1 MRKIIVYALLLM
13 ATLSL
18 SSCNDWLDVLPN
30 NEQVTDDYWKS
41 KEDVEAVLASGYY
54 YMREAVPTLI
64 SWGEVRGGTI
74 YSTLGSDAKIQNFVV
89 MPTDNICEYAGI
101 YKIIGMANSVL
112 KYAPSVMLED
122 DTYYEAVMNSHLAE
136 AYFMRAYCYFTLVK
150 NYRDVPLVIEAYV
163 NDEAEYNI
171 PKSTEAEI
179 IAQIKKDIT
188 TALGTGAAK
197 GSYEEEWQTKGRATK
212 WALYA
217 LMADVCLWNH
227 DYDECII
234 YCNEILNA
242 TDAFRPVFIT
252 NPYQW
257 YEMFYPGNSNESIF
271 ELNWDNTTYAQT
283 NNFGSR
289 FAVGTSSIYK
299 YTNVAIEKLKKET
312 ADVIAHSGASEG
324 RLGRMYL
331 ASFVSTGAVEQANE
345 LYVWK
350 YRGTDVV
357 DINNVRLQED
367 ANFIIYRV
375 AEVMLMKAEALIM
388 KGGEDAW
395 KVALDLINSVRS
407 RAMLGN
413 LEIEVE
419 STDEH
424 ELLMAVL
431 DEREMEFSAEGKR
444 WYDLLRFARY
454 NEKYAEEFVNM
465 VVNANQT
472 YNKQWIRSVL
482 QDENAWYLPIPYS
495 EMEINSKLEQNP
507 YYKTTK

>member
-1 MRKIIVYALLLM
+1 M
-13 ATLSL
+13 
-18 SSCNDWLDVLPN
+18 
-30 NEQVTDDYWKS
+30 
-41 KEDVEAVLASGYY
+41 
-54 YMREAVPTLI
+54 
-64 SWGEVRGGTI
+64 
-74 YSTLGSDAKIQNFVV
+74 
-89 MPTDNICEYAGI
+89 
-101 YKIIGMANSVL
+101 
-112 KYAPSVMLED
+112 
-122 DTYYEAVMNSHLAE
+122 
-136 AYFMRAYCYFTLVK
+136 
-150 NYRDVPLVIEAYV
+150 
-163 NDEAEYNI
+163 
-171 PKSTEAEI
+171 
-179 IAQIKKDIT
+179 
-188 TALGTGAAK
+188 
-197 GSYEEEWQTKGRATK
+197 
-212 WALYA
+212 
-217 LMADVCLWNH
+217 
-227 DYDECII
+227 
-234 YCNEILNA
+234 
-242 TDAFRPVFIT
+242 
-252 NPYQW
+252 
-257 YEMFYPGNSNESIF
+257 
-271 ELNWDNTTYAQT
+271 
-283 NNFGSR
+283 
-289 FAVGTSSIYK
+289 
-299 YTNVAIEKLKKET
+299 
-312 ADVIAHSGASEG
+312 
-324 RLGRMYL
+324 
-331 ASFVSTGAVEQANE
+331 STGVVEQANE

-388 KGGEDAW
+388 KGGADAW

-407 RAMLGN
+407 RAMLGD